1 MKIYGILGAMDKS
14 VKCVILVIVRTAS
27 EVEIIFLVLLMEKPS
42 GKKILNILP
51 KSHASK
57 W

>member
-57 W
+57 